1 MKKNRRI
8 AWLSLGVACMF
19 SCFLCYGEQFRGM
32 SSVTSDFLYTE
43 GSWVTVDPVVAA
55 DSVKDEEEVFMST
68 EQPPVYPGGME
79 AMMKYLNDS
88 IVYPAKAK
96 RKGISDIVM
105 LRLLIDRTGKIAGID
120 VENSVDKALIKEAIR
135 VVSKM
140 PNWKPAKRDGKSV
153 AVYFSLPVRF
163 ALDSKRSD

>member
-19 SCFLCYGEQFRGM
+19 SCFSCYGEQFRGK
-32 SSVTSDFLYTE
+32 SRFASDLLGTE
-43 GSWVTVDPVVAA
+43 ESWVTVDPEVAV

-96 RKGISDIVM
+96 EKGISDIVM

-140 PNWKPAKRDGKSV
+140 PNWQPAKQNGKNV

>member
-19 SCFLCYGEQFRGM
+19 SSFSCYGEQFRGK
-32 SSVTSDFLYTE
+32 SRFASDLLATE
-43 GSWVTVDPVVAA
+43 ESWVTVDPVVAA

-140 PNWKPAKRDGKSV
+140 PNWKPAKRDGKNV
-153 AVYFSLPVRF
+153 AVYFGLPVRF
-163 ALDSKRSD
+163 TLDSKRSD

>member
-1 MKKNRRI
+1 
-8 AWLSLGVACMF
+8 
-19 SCFLCYGEQFRGM
+19 
-32 SSVTSDFLYTE
+32 
-43 GSWVTVDPVVAA
+43 
-55 DSVKDEEEVFMST
+55 
-68 EQPPVYPGGME
+68 
-79 AMMKYLNDS
+79 MMKYLEDN
-88 IVYPAKAK
+88 IVYPAKVK

-140 PNWKPAKRDGKSV
+140 PNWQPAKQNGKNV

>member
-19 SCFLCYGEQFRGM
+19 SCFSCYGEQFRGK
-32 SSVTSDFLYTE
+32 SRFASDLLGTE
-43 GSWVTVDPVVAA
+43 ESWVTVDPEVAV
-55 DSVKDEEEVFMST
+55 DRLKDGEEVFMST

-96 RKGISDIVM
+96 EKGISGTVVLQLTIA
-105 LRLLIDRTGKIAGID
+105 RTGKITG
-120 VENSVDKALIKEAIR
+120 IR
-135 VVSKM
+135 VWCPRCQTGNPPSRTVRMLQSISAYRSVS
-140 PNWKPAKRDGKSV
+140 R
-153 AVYFSLPVRF
+153 
-163 ALDSKRSD
+163 

>member
-1 MKKNRRI
+1 
-8 AWLSLGVACMF
+8 
-19 SCFLCYGEQFRGM
+19 
-32 SSVTSDFLYTE
+32 
-43 GSWVTVDPVVAA
+43 
-55 DSVKDEEEVFMST
+55 
-68 EQPPVYPGGME
+68 
-79 AMMKYLNDS
+79 MMKYLEDN

-140 PNWKPAKRDGKSV
+140 PNWKPAKRDGKNV
-153 AVYFSLPVRF
+153 AVYFGLPVRF
-163 ALDSKRSD
+163 TLDSKRSD

>member
-19 SCFLCYGEQFRGM
+19 SCFSCYGEHFRGK
-32 SSVTSDFLYTE
+32 SRFASDLLATE
-43 GSWVTVDPVVAA
+43 ESWVTVDPVVAA

-68 EQPPVYPGGME
+68 EQPPVYPGGVE
-79 AMMKYLNDS
+79 AMMKYLEDN

-120 VENSVDKALIKEAIR
+120 VENSVDKALIKEAVR

-140 PNWKPAKRDGKSV
+140 PNWQPAKQDGKNV

>member
-1 MKKNRRI
+1 MKKNRQI

-19 SCFLCYGEQFRGM
+19 SCFSCYGEQFRGK
-32 SSVTSDFLYTE
+32 SRFASDLLGTE
-43 GSWVTVDPVVAA
+43 ESWVTVDPVVAA

-68 EQPPVYPGGME
+68 EQPPVYPGGVE
-79 AMMKYLNDS
+79 AMMKYLEDN

-120 VENSVDKALIKEAIR
+120 VENSVDKALIKEAVR

-140 PNWKPAKRDGKSV
+140 PNWQPAKQNGKNV

>member
-1 MKKNRRI
+1 
-8 AWLSLGVACMF
+8 MF
-19 SCFLCYGEQFRGM
+19 SCFSCYGEHFRGK
-32 SSVTSDFLYTE
+32 SRFASDLLATE
-43 GSWVTVDPVVAA
+43 ESWVTVDPVVAA

-96 RKGISDIVM
+96 EKGISGTVVLQLTIA
-105 LRLLIDRTGKIAGID
+105 RTGKITGIR
-120 VENSVDKALIKEAIR
+120 VVNSVDSTLNEEAVR

-140 PNWKPAKRDGKSV
+140 PNWQPAKQDGKNV
-153 AVYFSLPVRF
+153 AVYFNLPVRF
-163 ALDSKRSD
+163 VLDSKRSD

>member
-19 SCFLCYGEQFRGM
+19 SCFLCYGEQFRGK
-32 SSVTSDFLYTE
+32 SRFASDLLGTE
-43 GSWVTVDPVVAA
+43 ESWVTVDPEVAV
-55 DSVKDEEEVFMST
+55 DRLKDGEEVFIT
-68 EQPPVYPGGME
+68 ADEPPVFPGGVE

-96 RKGISDIVM
+96 EKGISGTVVLQLTIA
-105 LRLLIDRTGKIAGID
+105 RTGKITGIR
-120 VENSVDKALIKEAIR
+120 VAYSVDSTLDAEAVR

-140 PNWKPAKRDGKSV
+140 PNWQPAKQNGKNV

>member
-55 DSVKDEEEVFMST
+55 DSVKDGEEVFIT
-68 EQPPVYPGGME
+68 ADEPPVFPGGVE
-79 AMMKYLNDS
+79 AMMKYLEDN

-120 VENSVDKALIKEAIR
+120 VENSVDKALIKEAVR

-140 PNWKPAKRDGKSV
+140 PNWQPAKQDGKNV

>member
-19 SCFLCYGEQFRGM
+19 SCFLCYGEQFRGK
-32 SSVTSDFLYTE
+32 SRFASDLLATE
-43 GSWVTVDPVVAA
+43 ESWVTVDPVVAA

-96 RKGISDIVM
+96 EKGISGTVVLQLTIA
-105 LRLLIDRTGKIAGID
+105 RTGKITGID

-140 PNWKPAKRDGKSV
+140 PNWKPAKRDGKNV
-153 AVYFSLPVRF
+153 AVYFGLPVRF

>member
-1 MKKNRRI
+1 
-8 AWLSLGVACMF
+8 MF
-19 SCFLCYGEQFRGM
+19 SCFSCYGEQFRGK
-32 SSVTSDFLYTE
+32 SRFASDLLATE
-43 GSWVTVDPVVAA
+43 ESWVIVDPVVAA

-96 RKGISDIVM
+96 EKGISGTVVLQLTIA
-105 LRLLIDRTGKIAGID
+105 RTGKITGIR
-120 VENSVDKALIKEAIR
+120 VVNSVDSTLNEEAVR

-140 PNWKPAKRDGKSV
+140 PNWQPAKQDGKNV
-153 AVYFSLPVRF
+153 AVYFNLPVRF

>member
-8 AWLSLGVACMF
+8 AWLSLGVACVF
-19 SCFLCYGEQFRGM
+19 SCFSCYGEHFRGK
-32 SSVTSDFLYTE
+32 SRFASDLLATE
-43 GSWVTVDPVVAA
+43 ESWVTVDPVVAA

-96 RKGISDIVM
+96 EEGISGTVVLQLTIA
-105 LRLLIDRTGKIAGID
+105 RTGKITGIR
-120 VENSVDKALIKEAIR
+120 VVYSVDSTLDAEAVR

-140 PNWKPAKRDGKSV
+140 PNWQPAKQNGKNV

>member
-1 MKKNRRI
+1 
-8 AWLSLGVACMF
+8 
-19 SCFLCYGEQFRGM
+19 
-32 SSVTSDFLYTE
+32 
-43 GSWVTVDPVVAA
+43 
-55 DSVKDEEEVFMST
+55 
-68 EQPPVYPGGME
+68 ME

-96 RKGISDIVM
+96 EKGISGTVV
-105 LRLLIDRTGKIAGID
+105 LQLIIARTGKITGIR
-120 VENSVDKALIKEAIR
+120 VAYSVDSTLDAEAVR

-140 PNWKPAKRDGKSV
+140 PNWQPAKQNGKNV

>member
-19 SCFLCYGEQFRGM
+19 SCFSCYGEHFRGK
-32 SSVTSDFLYTE
+32 SRFASDLLATE
-43 GSWVTVDPVVAA
+43 ESWVTVDPVVAA

-96 RKGISDIVM
+96 EKGISDIVM

-140 PNWKPAKRDGKSV
+140 PNWQPAKQNGKNV

>member
-68 EQPPVYPGGME
+68 EQPPVYPGGVE
-79 AMMKYLNDS
+79 AMMKYLEDN

-140 PNWKPAKRDGKSV
+140 PNWKPAKRDGKNV
-153 AVYFSLPVRF
+153 AVYFGLPVRF
-163 ALDSKRSD
+163 TLDSKRSD

>member
-55 DSVKDEEEVFMST
+55 DSVKDGEEVFIT
-68 EQPPVYPGGME
+68 ADEPPVFPGGVE
-79 AMMKYLNDS
+79 AMMKYLKDN

-120 VENSVDKALIKEAIR
+120 VENSVDKALIKEAVR

-140 PNWKPAKRDGKSV
+140 PNWQPAKQDGKNV

>member
-1 MKKNRRI
+1 MKKNRQI
-8 AWLSLGVACMF
+8 AWLSLGVVCMF
-19 SCFLCYGEQFRGM
+19 SCFSCYGEQFRGK
-32 SSVTSDFLYTE
+32 SRFASDLLGTE
-43 GSWVTVDPVVAA
+43 ESWVTVDPEVAA

-120 VENSVDKALIKEAIR
+120 VENSVDKALIKEAVR

-140 PNWKPAKRDGKSV
+140 PNWKPAKQDGKNV

>member
-68 EQPPVYPGGME
+68 EQPPVYPGGVE
-79 AMMKYLNDS
+79 AMMKYLEDN

-120 VENSVDKALIKEAIR
+120 VENSVDKALIKEAVR

-140 PNWKPAKRDGKSV
+140 PNWQPAKQNGKNV

>member
-19 SCFLCYGEQFRGM
+19 SCFLCYGEHFRGK
-32 SSVTSDFLYTE
+32 SRFASDLLATE
-43 GSWVTVDPVVAA
+43 ESWVTVDPVVAA

-68 EQPPVYPGGME
+68 EQPPVYPGGVE
-79 AMMKYLNDS
+79 AMMKYLEDN

>member
-1 MKKNRRI
+1 
-8 AWLSLGVACMF
+8 MF
-19 SCFLCYGEQFRGM
+19 SCFSCYGEQFRGK
-32 SSVTSDFLYTE
+32 SRFASDLLGTE
-43 GSWVTVDPVVAA
+43 ESWVTVDPEVAV
-55 DSVKDEEEVFMST
+55 DRLKDGEEVFMST

-96 RKGISDIVM
+96 EKGISGTVVLQLTIA
-105 LRLLIDRTGKIAGID
+105 RTGKITGIR
-120 VENSVDKALIKEAIR
+120 VVYSVDSTLDAEAVR

-140 PNWKPAKRDGKSV
+140 PNWQPAKQNGKNV

>member
-1 MKKNRRI
+1 MKKNRQI
-8 AWLSLGVACMF
+8 AWLSLGVVCMF
-19 SCFLCYGEQFRGM
+19 SCFSCYGEQFRGK
-32 SSVTSDFLYTE
+32 SRFASDLLGTGE
-43 GSWVTVDPVVAA
+43 SWVTVDPEVAV
-55 DSVKDEEEVFMST
+55 DRLKGGEEVFIT
-68 EQPPVYPGGME
+68 ADEPPVFPGGVE

-96 RKGISDIVM
+96 EKGISGTVVLQLTIA
-105 LRLLIDRTGKIAGID
+105 RTGKITGIR
-120 VENSVDKALIKEAIR
+120 VAYSVDSTLDAEAIR

-140 PNWKPAKRDGKSV
+140 PNWKPAKRDGKNV